1 MTRISFSNKYI
12 VWIFISLI
20 IAFFFAL
27 SAEAQ
32 QKTTY
37 SDEPLGARISL
48 RLSNSYRI
56 GVGDIISLSVYPQ
69 EEYSASNVLVRSDGK
84 STFPKIGILK
94 TAGKSVEELTS
105 EINKVLNTQLRKHF
119 ITIGITSTRS
129 AIFYLTGAVNRPGPF
144 QMVTHVNEQNSQ
156 NEASIRQL
164 DMGLSNVLSSAGGVK
179 LTADLSQVQI
189 RHARTAESMTVNL
202 WKVLKE
208 GSSEN
213 DPWLDP
219 GDTIFIPE
227 LPQGGVMSD
236 LDFKIFVNSVL
247 SPKTFPVRVIGE
259 VHNPSLVKI
268 EGETPLLST
277 AIAMAGGYAPQALKT
292 TVAVRRFTD
301 DNHFTTLFIDTRKSD
316 FMLRPNDIVYVG
328 ETKMYQA
335 GRFMQQAAQ
344 ILAPFSEAAIVGGNS
359 SQMMGFG
366 GWRKMNWSKP

>member
-1 MTRISFSNKYI
+1 MTKFFVPNKYI
-12 VWIFISLI
+12 LLIFIVLI
-20 IAFFFAL
+20 AL
-27 SAEAQ
+27 FSTLYAKAQ
-32 QKTTY
+32 QKTAY
-37 SDEPLGARISL
+37 FDEPLGARITL
-48 RLSNSYRI
+48 RVSNSYRI
-56 GVGDIISLSVYPQ
+56 GVGDLISLSVYPQ
-69 EEYSASNVLVRSDGK
+69 EEYSASNILVRSDGK
-84 STFPKIGILK
+84 ASFPKIGVLSA
-94 TAGKSVEELTS
+94 AGKSVEELTA
-105 EINKVLNTQLRKHF
+105 EINKLLNTQLRKHF

-144 QMVTHVNEQNSQ
+144 QMVTNVNEQNSS

-164 DMGLSNVLSSAGGVK
+164 DMGLSNVLSNAGGVK
-179 LTADLSQVQI
+179 LTANLSQVQI
-189 RHARTAESMTVNL
+189 RHSRTGEVQTVNL

-208 GSSEN
+208 GASEH

-236 LDFKIFVNSVL
+236 QDFKIFVNSVL
-247 SPKTFPVRVIGE
+247 SPRTFPVRVIGE

-316 FMLRPNDIVYVG
+316 FILRPNDIVYVG
-328 ETKMYQA
+328 ETKMYQT
-335 GRFMQQAAQ
+335 GRFMQKAAQ
-344 ILAPFSEAAIVGGNS
+344 ILAPFSEAAIIGGNA

-366 GWRKMNWSKP
+366 GWRKSNWSQR